1 MANRLKM
8 AQIQAVTA
16 LLQQGWSQRRIAREL
31 GLDRETVARYAQL
44 AAKPANLRPGS
55 DAPPEPKPANLR
67 PGSEASEEAKPATLR
82 PGSESV
88 ADAQDPLL
96 AGLPNGALMA
106 PSGASAGGH
115 SACWPLREVI
125 QRKLDQALSAQ
136 RIWQDLRTEH
146 GFTASYYSVLRF
158 VAKLRPDAEL
168 PFRRM
173 ECAPGA
179 EAQVDFG
186 TGAAIVDADGKRQRT
201 YVFRIVLSHS
211 RKAYSEAIT
220 RQTTD
225 AFLACLENAFHHF
238 GGAPR
243 TLVIDNLKAAVTKAD
258 WFDPEINPKVLSFC
272 DHHGIALLP
281 TKPYMPRHKGKVER
295 GIDYVQENALKG
307 RTFASLKEQNDYLL
321 DWERT
326 VADTRI
332 HGTTRR
338 QVGAVFEQIEKPA
351 LLALPRERFANF
363 QEGQRVVHRDGHVE
377 ISRAYYSVPPEYL
390 GRTVWVRWD
399 NRMVR
404 VFNQRFEL
412 IATHIRHGPGGFST
426 LDAHLHSAK
435 ISRVERGAQELIDR
449 AKALGPSIGQWA
461 EALHQQRG
469 VTGVRPILGLLG
481 LVKKFPVPILDD
493 ACAAAHR
500 HGAYRL
506 RTVRQLAQ
514 NRLDAAV
521 EETELLD
528 AHPLIRPLTEYS
540 QVVIVAA
547 WDPGLGAG
555 EPAAPVSP
563 APKPP
568 PPPSLFPVR
577 DAPDRAAPP
586 SIDPAPDA
594 SLCLDS

>member
-8 AQIQAVTA
+8 AQIQAVVA
-16 LLQQGWSQRRIAREL
+16 LLQQGWSQRRVAREL
-31 GLDRETVARYAQL
+31 GLDRETVARYAQM

-55 DAPPEPKPANLR
+55 DAGAEPKPAKLR
-67 PGSEASEEAKPATLR
+67 PGSE
-82 PGSESV
+82 PG

-96 AGLPNGALMA
+96 AGLPRAEMMP
-106 PSGASAGGH
+106 PSGASASEH

-125 QRKLDQALSAQ
+125 QRKFDEALSAQ

-158 VAKLRPDAEL
+158 VAKLRPDNNL
-168 PFRRM
+168 PFRRL

-201 YVFRIVLSHS
+201 HVFRIVLSHS

-225 AFLACLENAFHHF
+225 AFLTCLENAFHYF

-243 TLVIDNLKAAVTKAD
+243 TLVIDNLKAAVIKAD
-258 WFDPEINPKVLSFC
+258 WFDPEINPKMLSFC
-272 DHHGIALLP
+272 EHHGIALLP

-307 RTFASLKEQNDYLL
+307 RTFTSLKEQNAFLL
-321 DWERT
+321 EWEQT

-338 QVGAVFEQIEKPA
+338 QVGAVFAQTEKQS
-351 LLALPRERFANF
+351 LLPLPMERFANF
-363 QEGQRVVHRDGHVE
+363 QEGRRTVHRDGHVE
-377 ISRAYYSVPPEYL
+377 IGRAYYSVPPEYL
-390 GRTVWVRWD
+390 GHTVWVRWD
-399 NRMVR
+399 NRLVR

-449 AKALGPSIGQWA
+449 AKALGSAIGQWA
-461 EALHQQRG
+461 EALHKQRG
-469 VTGVRPILGLLG
+469 VTGVRPILGLLS
-481 LVKKFPVPILDD
+481 LVKKFPIAILDD

-506 RTVRQLAQ
+506 RVVRQLAQ
-514 NRLDAAV
+514 NRLDASV
-521 EETELLD
+521 EQAELLD
-528 AHPLIRPLTEYS
+528 AHPLIRPLAEYS
-540 QVVIVAA
+540 QVVTVSA
-547 WDPGLGAG
+547 WDTVLGAG
-555 EPAAPVSP
+555 EPEAPVSP

-577 DAPDRAAPP
+577 DVADGTTPP
-586 SIDPAPDA
+586 MIDPDPDA
-594 SLCLDS
+594 PLFTDPFPLGDAP